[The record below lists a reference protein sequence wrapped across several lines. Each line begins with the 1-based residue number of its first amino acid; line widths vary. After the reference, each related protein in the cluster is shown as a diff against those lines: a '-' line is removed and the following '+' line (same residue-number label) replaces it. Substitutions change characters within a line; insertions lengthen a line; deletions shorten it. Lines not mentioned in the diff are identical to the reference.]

1 MKNKHSLINTLT
13 MDKNM
18 NVAQI
23 LTFLVGG
30 YASVAITIMGVMPL
44 VA

>member
-1 MKNKHSLINTLT
+1 MERG
-13 MDKNM
+13 M

>member
-1 MKNKHSLINTLT
+1 
-13 MDKNM
+13 M